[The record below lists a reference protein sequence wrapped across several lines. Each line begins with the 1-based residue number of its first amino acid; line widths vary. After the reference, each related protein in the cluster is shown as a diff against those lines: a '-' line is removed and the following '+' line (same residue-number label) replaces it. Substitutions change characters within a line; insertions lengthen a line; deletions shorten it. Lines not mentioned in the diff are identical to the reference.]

1 MVFQVELLTEI
12 SKISNQEIEGGVIY
26 CTKRIY
32 FYIPVRVSCH
42 SVTASFE
49 IICVVIRRCFDTIY
63 ADHSLKIIR
72 KYI

>member
-12 SKISNQEIEGGVIY
+12 SKISNQEIGEGVIY

-32 FYIPVRVSCH
+32 FYILIRVSCN

-49 IICVVIRRCFDTIY
+49 IIYVVIRRCFDTIY
-63 ADHSLKIIR
+63 GEW
-72 KYI
+72 